1 MGMAYSELIK
11 DFGRV
16 RDYMRQFYVY
26 GFKSRMDYTTKSA
39 RSYDNER
46 RRIESWLGDYMSFR
60 QDGSGKNVYLS
71 VDSRSIASNPL
82 YQAFKAKSFTNGD
95 ITFHFFVMDLLQDG
109 GAHSAAEITELIA
122 SKYISA
128 FDGAEP
134 LDESSVR
141 KKLKE
146 YTELGLL
153 TCEKRGRENVYRRSE
168 EGIRLDTWKNAV
180 DFYAEEN
187 PLGVIGSYLQDRVRS
202 DGESSFRF
210 KHHYILHAL
219 DSQILADILTAMAE
233 NRAIEICVASRRGT
247 KEPKEH
253 TVYPSKVFVSTQSGR
268 QYLLCY
274 HYKFKKPMF
283 FRIDGIR
290 TVKPGAVEQSPKFAE
305 YCARYR
311 EHLWGVSPGI
321 GFNIDHIEMDV
332 HVGDGEG
339 YIADRLEREKR
350 CGRVEAVDEHTCR
363 FSADV
368 YDATEML
375 PWLRTFTGR
384 IVRLDCSNRFVVD
397 RFYEDLDDMLRMY
410 GGENDAVP

>member
-1 MGMAYSELIK
+1 MAYSELIK
-11 DFGRV
+11 SFDRI

-26 GFKSRMDYTTKSA
+26 GFKSRMDYTAKSA

-46 RRIESWLGDYMSFR
+46 RRIESWLGDYMAFR

-109 GAHSAAEITELIA
+109 KAYSAAEITDLIA
-122 SKYISA
+122 SKYISE
-128 FDGAEP
+128 FDDADS
-134 LDESSVR
+134 LDESSIR

-153 TCEKRGRENVYRRSE
+153 TCEKRGRENVYLRSSE
-168 EGIRLDTWKNAV
+168 EISLETWQDAIEYYSEA
-180 DFYAEEN
+180 D
-187 PLGVIGSYLQDRVRS
+187 PLGVIGSFLQDRTPS
-202 DGESSFRF
+202 CSETSFRF

-219 DSQILADILTAMAE
+219 DSQVLADILAAMSE
-233 NRAIEICVASRRGT
+233 NRAIDICVVSHRGS

-253 TVYPSKVFVSTQSGR
+253 TVYPSKVYVSTQSGH

-283 FRIDGIR
+283 FRIDGIQS
-290 TVKPGAVEQSPKFAE
+290 VMPGAIEQSPKFAE
-305 YCARYR
+305 YCAKYR

-332 HVGDGEG
+332 HVGDDEG
-339 YIADRLEREKR
+339 YIIDRLEREKR
-350 CGRVEAVDEHTCR
+350 CGHVEVIDEHTYR

-368 YDATEML
+368 YDASEML
-375 PWLRTFTGR
+375 PWLRTFIGR
-384 IVRLDCSNRFVVD
+384 IVRLECSNPFVAD
-397 RFYEDLDDMLRMY
+397 RFYADLDEMLRSY
-410 GGENDAVP
+410 GGENDAVQ

>member
-1 MGMAYSELIK
+1 MAYSELIK
-11 DFGRV
+11 DFGRI

-46 RRIESWLGDYMSFR
+46 RRIESWLGDYMSFH

-82 YQAFKAKSFTNGD
+82 YQAFKAKSFTSGD
-95 ITFHFFVMDLLQDG
+95 ITFHFFVMDLLQG
-109 GAHSAAEITELIA
+109 GEAYSATEITELIA
-122 SKYISA
+122 SRYIA
-128 FDGAEP
+128 EFDGAEP
-134 LDESSVR
+134 LDESSIR

-168 EGIRLDTWKNAV
+168 EDIHPETWQDAV
-180 DFYAEEN
+180 DFYAEED
-187 PLGVIGSYLQDRVRS
+187 PLGVIGSYLQDRTPHEAETPF
-202 DGESSFRF
+202 GF

-219 DSQILADILTAMAE
+219 DSQILADILAAMQE
-233 NRAIEICVASRRGT
+233 NRAIDICVVSHRGS
-247 KEPKEH
+247 KEPREH

-283 FRIDGIR
+283 FRIDGIQ

-305 YCARYR
+305 YCAKYR

-332 HVGDGEG
+332 HVGDDEG
-339 YIADRLEREKR
+339 YIIDRLEREKR
-350 CGRVEAVDEHTCR
+350 CGRVEVIDEHTYR

-368 YDATEML
+368 YDASEML
-375 PWLRTFTGR
+375 PWLRTFIGR
-384 IVRLDCSNRFVVD
+384 IVRLDCSNQFVVD
-397 RFYEDLDDMLRMY
+397 RFYKDLDEMLHLY
-410 GGENDAVP
+410 GGESDAVQ

>member
-1 MGMAYSELIK
+1 MAYSELIK
-11 DFGRV
+11 DFGRI

-60 QDGSGKNVYLS
+60 QDGAGKNVYLS

-95 ITFHFFVMDLLQDG
+95 ITFHFFVMDLLHDG
-109 GAHSAAEITELIA
+109 EAYSAAEITELIA
-122 SKYISA
+122 SKYISQ
-128 FDGAEP
+128 FDDADP
-134 LDESSVR
+134 LDESSIR

-153 TCEKRGRENVYRRSE
+153 VCEKRGRENVYRRS
-168 EGIRLDTWKNAV
+168 
-180 DFYAEEN
+180 AEEIPLDSWRDAIDFFSEAD
-187 PLGVIGSYLQDRVRS
+187 PLGVIGSFLQDRIPS
-202 DGESSFRF
+202 ESEETAFRF

-219 DSQILADILTAMAE
+219 DSQILADILSAMQE
-233 NRAIEICVASRRGT
+233 NRAIEICVVSHRGS
-247 KEPKEH
+247 KEPKNH
-253 TVYPSKVFVSTQSGR
+253 TIYPSKVYVSTQSGR

-274 HYKFKKPMF
+274 HYQFKKPMF
-283 FRIDGIR
+283 FRIDGIQS
-290 TVKPGAVEQSPKFAE
+290 VKAGAVESSPKYAE
-305 YCARYR
+305 YCAKYR

-339 YIADRLEREKR
+339 YIIDRLEREKR
-350 CGRVEAVDEHTCR
+350 CGRVEVIDGHTYR

-368 YDATEML
+368 YDASEML
-375 PWLRTFTGR
+375 PWLRTFIGR
-384 IVRLDCSNRFVVD
+384 IVRLDCSNKFVVD
-397 RFYEDLDDMLRMY
+397 RFYEDLDDMLRLY
-410 GGENDAVP
+410 GGETDAVQ